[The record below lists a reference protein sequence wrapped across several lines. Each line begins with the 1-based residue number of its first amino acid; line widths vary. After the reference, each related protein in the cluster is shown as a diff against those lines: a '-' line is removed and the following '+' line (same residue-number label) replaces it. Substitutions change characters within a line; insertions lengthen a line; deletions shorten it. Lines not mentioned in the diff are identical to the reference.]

1 MLSLFFFTT
10 TLLPKFCWWSF
21 CRCRSFL
28 SSAMMGVC
36 FSPKKLEL
44 VERTTSSVP
53 VYVLLERLIPN
64 WVLKP
69 ANESLTSLLS
79 INHREKQ
86 KWFFIQTF
94 NISCKLMCCVI
105 NVLTTN
111 VCLTSSRWRPTLTA
125 PRLLAMLCCMRLFS
139 PYYTSSQRAAS
150 GWETRRILSHYLTI

>member
-1 MLSLFFFTT
+1 MSLLSLPT
-10 TLLPKFCWWSF
+10 
-21 CRCRSFL
+21 
-28 SSAMMGVC
+28 MGVC
-36 FSPKKLEL
+36 LNPKKLEL
-44 VERTTSSVP
+44 VERITSSVP
-53 VYVLLERLIPN
+53 VCVLLERLIPN

-86 KWFFIQTF
+86 KWFFIQKLSQTF
-94 NISCKLMCCVI
+94 NMSYKWMCCMI